1 MVSVMI
7 TVRELIQVG
16 GFDESSVLA
25 GADSLEN
32 ELLNVTSFDSPDGH
46 RWLRAGEF
54 VLTTGF
60 PFLSQQKTCTK
71 RLITLID
78 ELVAIGTPGL
88 AIKLGRYIEDLPEAV
103 LSHATKKAFP
113 ILSFP
118 MNKTWSDVIVPVVQY
133 INDKQR
139 SELDRT
145 HAIYERF
152 HHYLTGGAPISTLT
166 DLLSD
171 ILDAPVSIHVPQ
183 HKWKWDS
190 SHGLFPH
197 DDSLD
202 KLYSQRA
209 PIRLTQEP
217 LSRQKEGIHVRWLLH
232 DQIVQGTIIIG
243 QVERDLYAWEK
254 VAIEQSAALLSLEM
268 QRQRAIQE
276 TFQRFRND
284 FLQQLISGQIV
295 SHEMLI
301 RKADEVG
308 WELSDHYIAMLLSTS
323 PHDKTGMEL
332 WQENHHLLNVLHS
345 FLSTNEAILYGLD
358 QENRVLLLVPMTIHA
373 PTESLSQWLQEQ
385 RLKTISK
392 QLEQPVFA
400 GIGRYHPVRE
410 GIARSYREALISLR
424 TALHSAS
431 PANASSLRVKSYH
444 DLGLERIMY
453 ADDPATEAQTFAE
466 ECLGKI
472 QTYDREKNGQLLQT
486 LQVFLQVDG
495 NYSEAARRL
504 YVHKNTIKYR
514 IQLIRECTGLNAE
527 NGHDQMLLRI
537 AITAHVIGHRH

>member
-7 TVRELIQVG
+7 TVRELILVG

-32 ELLNVTSFDSPDGH
+32 ELLGVTSFDSPDGH

-78 ELVAIGTPGL
+78 ELVTIGTPGL

-118 MNKTWSDVIVPVVQY
+118 MNKAWSDVIVPVVQY

-139 SELDRT
+139 IELDRT

-171 ILDAPVSIHVPQ
+171 TLDAPVSIHVPQ

-190 SHGLFPH
+190 SLGSFPG

-202 KLYSQRA
+202 KLYGQRA

-243 QVERDLYAWEK
+243 QRERDLYAWEK
-254 VAIEQSAALLSLEM
+254 VAIEQTAALLSLEM

-284 FLQQLISGQIV
+284 FLQQLVSGQIV
-295 SHEMLI
+295 SHEMLM

-308 WELSDHYIAMLLSTS
+308 WELSDHYIAMIVSSS

-332 WQENHHLLNVLHS
+332 WQENHHLLNALHS
-345 FLSTNEAILYGLD
+345 FFSSNEAILYGLD
-358 QENRVLLLVPMTIHA
+358 QENRVLLLVPMPIHA
-373 PTESLSQWLQEQ
+373 PTEPLSQWLQEQ
-385 RLKTISK
+385 CLNTVTK
-392 QLEQPVFA
+392 QLDQPVFA
-400 GIGRYHPVRE
+400 GIGRYHPERE
-410 GIARSYREALISLR
+410 GIVCSYREALISLR
-424 TALHSAS
+424 TALHSTP
-431 PANASSLRVKSYH
+431 PANVSSLHVKSYH

-472 QTYDREKNGQLLQT
+472 QSYDRDKNGQLLQT
-486 LQVFLQVDG
+486 LQVFLQADG
-495 NYSEAARRL
+495 NYAEAARRL

-514 IQLIRECTGLNAE
+514 IQLIREWTGLNAE

-537 AITAHVIGHRH
+537 AITAHVIGHRL